1 MRFSQLYIVLI
12 LVISVSLHSSL
23 KAQPNPDS
31 LFNLSIGMLPD
42 RLQDADS
49 VAQLLLNY
57 VVSNP
62 TDNDSLEAKTYFL
75 FGVINLY
82 SGKFKSSAAYLERAL
97 DTRYTATKPGFREY
111 CLNNLGVVYEK
122 KGNFAKA
129 LDNYYQSLRISE
141 QLKDSTSL
149 MQSLINISLLEYKSQ
164 NTAKAVALGESAL
177 RYFEQQ
183 NDTLNT
189 ALCHQNLSIYLF
201 RQKKDALSSYHMS
214 KAKALYALVNQQY
227 RIVEVLISEAVSLS
241 ERGQYQVSNDRLDEA
256 LALAVKYQY
265 EDKEANAYWIY
276 VDNLMA
282 LGQLSKVPAYL
293 GRVDAI
299 VEKIGWDEIAE
310 RTRMQWIKYYARLGN
325 YSKASEAVDS
335 LESYL
340 SDKALERSEE
350 AYEEIKVIYEL
361 DKINLQ
367 KDALEKDLQLKSLQ
381 MSRLIIALIIS
392 VLASIIIGVLYN
404 RLQKNLRTMYR
415 MNLLLSQSKISTVAD
430 ETMLTEVMSAENPT
444 TDKEDQT
451 EWDEQLYETILRRF
465 ERDKLYTNP
474 NFGLQDLADLLKRN
488 RKTVSGT
495 IKYVGKTNFA
505 GLINNFRV
513 NEPRR
518 LIMASGESMS
528 MNDIALKSG
537 FSNRVSFN
545 RHFKEITGF
554 TPTAYLQRVQ
564 DTGIDVSDSDDFI

>member
-12 LVISVSLHSSL
+12 LVISASLYNPL
-23 KAQPNPDS
+23 RAQDNPDS
-31 LFNLSIGMLPD
+31 LYNQSIGMLPD
-42 RLQDADS
+42 RLYEADS
-49 VAQLLLNY
+49 IAQLLLDFVIN
-57 VVSNP
+57 NP

-75 FGVINLY
+75 FGVIGLY
-82 SGKFKSSAAYLERAL
+82 SGKIKSSAAYFDRAL
-97 DTRYTATKPGFREY
+97 DTRFAKKLSRFREF

-129 LDNYYQSLRISE
+129 LDYYYQSVRISE

-149 MQSLINISLLEYKSQ
+149 MQTLINISLLEHKSQ
-164 NTAKAVALGESAL
+164 NTAKSIDLGEDAL
-177 RYFEQQ
+177 RFFNQQ
-183 NDTLNT
+183 KDTLNI
-189 ALCHQNLSIYLF
+189 ALCHQNLSLYYFKL
-201 RQKKDALSSYHMS
+201 KEDARSKYHLDKS
-214 KAKALYALVNQQY
+214 KAFYSLNNLQY
-227 RIVEVLISEAVSLS
+227 RMAEVLISEALSLS
-241 ERGQYQVSNDRLDEA
+241 DRGHHEASNSRLDEA
-256 LALAVKYQY
+256 MAIAVKYEY

-276 VDNLMA
+276 VDNLLA
-282 LGQLSKVPAYL
+282 LGQLTKVPAYL
-293 GRVDAI
+293 GRIDAI
-299 VEKIGWDEIAE
+299 VEKTGWDEIAE
-310 RTRMQWIKYYARLGN
+310 RTRLQWIKYYARLGN

-381 MSRLIIALIIS
+381 MSRLLIALIIS

-430 ETMLTEVMSAENPT
+430 EPMLTEVMSAENPT
-444 TDKEDQT
+444 TEKEDT
-451 EWDEQLYETILRRF
+451 PEWDEQLYEAIIRRF

-513 NEPRR
+513 NEARR

-528 MNDIALKSG
+528 MNDIALQSG